1 MDFKLGDIVSLRSG
15 SPPMTVYNTDGT
27 SVTVVFY
34 NPVTGTIVKE
44 TLWSTSLRT
53 GATLPTAPPRNA

>member
-15 SPPMTVYNTDGT
+15 SPPMTVYDTAEN

-34 NPVTGTIVKE
+34 NPVTGLIVKE
-44 TLWSTSLRT
+44 TLWYQTLRS
-53 GATLPTAPPRNA
+53 GATIPTSPPRA